1 MRRDGRESRA
11 EIVIRGWFEGESK
24 GEYGYRGSISNLN
37 GGPVRQFI
45 GMVQLVARLT
55 EILREAG
62 HSEAN
67 R

>member
-1 MRRDGRESRA
+1 MRRDGRESRV
-11 EIVIRGWFEGESK
+11 EIVIRGWFEGESN
-24 GEYGYRGSISNLN
+24 GEFSYRGSVSNLN

-45 GMVQLVARLT
+45 GMVQLFARLT
-55 EILREAG
+55 EILRETG